1 MKRIFIMQLSR
12 NLISPRFSVA
22 ASHNVSLNVQL
33 KTERNAVLKK
43 ISDGNYIFE
52 NRCCAICDSDVFDI
66 LAEHD
71 RYGFPIQTTM
81 CKKCGLLQTN
91 PDMRDIDYHDF
102 YTQHYRKLY
111 IADLVGEPE
120 DFFREEYWRGQRIAD
135 YVLKKLA
142 ISKNALIVEI
152 GCGAGGILHAFR
164 ERGYRVI
171 GTDLGI
177 DNMVPGKNRGLDLR
191 SGDLFDLKLQ
201 EAPALIIYSHV
212 LEHIREPG
220 RQLQRARELLGEDGH
235 LYIEVPGVKEVH
247 SNLFQ
252 ADFLRTFHLAHIY
265 NFSLQTLTSL
275 LQRQGFERISG
286 DEKIRSLF
294 RPGKTQ
300 MKFKSDYIASRKY
313 IERTEKWRFF
323 YGFLFRKKNKIL
335 DSIDKMRG
343 TLINFLRC
351 HGLYDRARK
360 LFH

>member
-1 MKRIFIMQLSR
+1 MHMSR
-12 NLISPRFSVA
+12 KLISSRFSIT
-22 ASHNVSLNVQL
+22 ASHNVILNSNL
-33 KTERNAVLKK
+33 KLERNAVLKK
-43 ISDGNYIFE
+43 FSDGNYVFAD
-52 NRCCAICDSDVFDI
+52 RCCVICDGDAFDI

-102 YTQHYRKLY
+102 YTEHYRKLY

-135 YVLKKLA
+135 YVLKKLT
-142 ISKNALIVEI
+142 IPQNALIVEI

-171 GTDLGI
+171 GTDLGV
-177 DNMVPGKNRGLDLR
+177 DNMVAGKKMGLDLR
-191 SGDLFDLKLQ
+191 SGDLFDLELQ

-212 LEHIREPG
+212 LEHIKEPG
-220 RQLQRARELLGEDGH
+220 RQLRRAREILGENGH
-235 LYIEVPGVKEVH
+235 LYIEVPGIKDVRG
-247 SNLFQ
+247 NLFQ

-265 NFSLQTLTSL
+265 NFSLQTLTTL
-275 LQRQGFERISG
+275 LQKQGFERISG

-294 RPGKTQ
+294 RPETPRLEL
-300 MKFKSDYIASRKY
+300 KSDYIAARKY
-313 IERTEKWRFF
+313 IDHTEKWRSF
-323 YGFLFRKKNKIL
+323 YGFMFRQKNKIL
-335 DSIDKMRG
+335 DNFDNSRG
-343 TLINFLRC
+343 TLIDFLRC
-351 HGLYDRARK
+351 HGLYDTAKK

>member
-1 MKRIFIMQLSR
+1 MHLVNK
-12 NLISPRFSVA
+12 LISPRFSSA
-22 ASHNVSLNVQL
+22 ASNNIKLNVNL

-43 ISDGNYIFE
+43 FSNGNYIFE
-52 NRCCAICDSDVFDI
+52 NRYCAICDGDAFDI

-91 PDMRDIDYHDF
+91 PDMRDVDYHDF
-102 YTQHYRKLY
+102 YTHHYRKLY

-135 YVLKKLA
+135 YVLKNLT
-142 ISKNALIVEI
+142 IPQNALIVEI

-171 GTDLGI
+171 GTDLGV
-177 DNMVPGKNRGLDLR
+177 DNMVAGKKMGLDLR
-191 SGDLFDLKLQ
+191 NGDLFDLTLQ
-201 EAPALIIYSHV
+201 ETPALIIYSHV

-220 RQLQRARELLGEDGH
+220 RQLRRVRELLGENGH
-235 LYIEVPGVKEVH
+235 LYIEVPGIKVIHK
-247 SNLFQ
+247 NLFQ

-265 NFSLQTLTSL
+265 NFSLQTLTIL
-275 LQRQGFERISG
+275 LQRQGFKRIAG
-286 DEKIRSLF
+286 DEKIRSIF
-294 RPGKTQ
+294 RPETAQ
-300 MKFKSDYIASRKY
+300 LEFKSDYAVTQKY

-323 YGFLFRKKNKIL
+323 YGFVFRKKSKLL
-335 DSIDKMRG
+335 DYLDAVRGKFID
-343 TLINFLRC
+343 FLRC
-351 HGLYDRARK
+351 YGLYDRARK

>member
-1 MKRIFIMQLSR
+1 MHLVKK
-12 NLISPRFSVA
+12 LISSRFSIA
-22 ASHNVSLNVQL
+22 ASHNINMKMNVNS
-33 KTERNAVLKK
+33 KMERNAVLKK
-43 ISDGNYIFE
+43 ISNKNYIFE
-52 NRCCAICDSDVFDI
+52 NRCCAICDGDVFDI

-91 PDMRDIDYHDF
+91 PDMRDVDYHDF
-102 YTQHYRKLY
+102 YAQHYRKLY

-135 YVLKKLA
+135 YVLTNLA
-142 ISKNALIVEI
+142 IPQNALIVEI
-152 GCGAGGILHAFR
+152 GCGAGGILHAFL

-177 DNMVPGKNRGLDLR
+177 DNMVPGKKMGLDLR

-201 EAPALIIYSHV
+201 ETPALIIYSHV

-220 RQLQRARELLGEDGH
+220 SQLRRARELLGENGH
-235 LYIEVPGVKEVH
+235 LYIEVPGIKEVH

-275 LQRQGFERISG
+275 LKKQGFERIAG

-294 RPGKTQ
+294 RPGKPELE
-300 MKFKSDYIASRKY
+300 FKSDYIASRKY

-323 YGFLFRKKNKIL
+323 YGFLFRKKNKIFDYFDGL
-335 DSIDKMRG
+335 RGNSID
-343 TLINFLRC
+343 FLRS
-351 HGLYDRARK
+351 HGLYDRVRK